1 MGQSSHGE
9 HHDERQPLV
18 DSFTSIFAKI
28 LSRCRES
35 VGRSVRR
42 SVDSS
47 PRRRQEPVVDTADG
61 GERLAERK
69 VDGRRRE
76 LLEWS
81 GKDGAESLRI
91 FILYGR
97 CFA

>member
-9 HHDERQPLV
+9 HHNEWQPLV

-28 LSRCRES
+28 LSRYREP

-47 PRRRQEPVVDTADG
+47 PRRRQEPVVDTVDG
-61 GERLAERK
+61 GERLAE
-69 VDGRRRE
+69 GR
-76 LLEWS
+76 WMVGGGS
-81 GKDGAESLRI
+81 
-91 FILYGR
+91 Y
-97 CFA
+97 